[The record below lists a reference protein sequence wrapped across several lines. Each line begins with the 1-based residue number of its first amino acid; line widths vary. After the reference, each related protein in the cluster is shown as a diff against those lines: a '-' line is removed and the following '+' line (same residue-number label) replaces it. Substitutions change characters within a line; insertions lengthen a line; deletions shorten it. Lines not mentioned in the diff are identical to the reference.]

1 MPATMLYVLFSVLG
15 LLVGLLAGAGL
26 AYRYLRPRYAER
38 QRQAEAEAQLVLDR
52 AQAQAKELTLQAQGQ
67 ALKARTDAEAEL
79 RTLRQSLQKQEE
91 RIHQTTER
99 IQQAEERLTRGQE
112 KVDRKLDDLE
122 RREGRITQRERQ
134 SERLHREAE
143 ELKQVQLT
151 ELERIGSLTEDQARG
166 IVLQKVEDQTR
177 DDAARLMRQIETE
190 AKEEADKRARKI
202 LGIAIQRLA
211 SDYVAEITVST
222 VPLPAE
228 ELKGRIIGRE
238 GRNIRAFE
246 QITGVDIIVDDT
258 PEAVTLS
265 CHDPVRREVARVALG
280 KLLKDGRIHP
290 ARIEEVVEK
299 TRQEIEGL
307 MREEGERVVYEA
319 GIQGLHPD
327 LIKIL
332 GRLKYRTSYGQNVLH
347 HTLECALLA
356 GHMAAELG
364 ANINVAKTAALLHDI
379 GKAVDHEVQ
388 GPHALIG
395 ADIARRLGRSPA
407 IVHAIAAHHFEEEPQ
422 TVEAFLV
429 AAADAISGARP
440 GARRETL
447 DLYIK
452 RLEALETVATSFPGV
467 QRAFAIQAG
476 REVRVMV
483 QPDAVDDLGSLQL
496 ARNVAKKIEERL
508 QYPGQIK
515 VTVIRETRAVD
526 YAR

>member
-1 MPATMLYVLFSVLG
+1 MY
-15 LLVGLLAGAGL
+15 LV
-26 AYRYLRPRYAER
+26 YRPRALN
-38 QRQAEAEAQLVLDR
+38 QQHQADTEARLLLEQAR
-52 AQAQAKELTLQAQGQ
+52 AQSREIVLQAQTDALSARDAAETEFKNIRQ
-67 ALKARTDAEAEL
+67 ALH
-79 RTLRQSLQKQEE
+79 KQEE
-91 RIHQTTER
+91 RLVQGED
-99 IQQAEERLTRGQE
+99 RLTRTQE
-112 KVDRKLDDLE
+112 KLDRKLDDLE
-122 RREGRITQRERQ
+122 RRERGISQRERQ
-134 SERLHREAE
+134 AERLHRDAE
-143 ELKQVQLT
+143 EHKHQQHSELLRIAALTMEEARAQVLAQ
-151 ELERIGSLTEDQARG
+151 
-166 IVLQKVEDQTR
+166 VEATTR
-177 DDAARLMRQIETE
+177 DDAARLVRHIEAE
-190 AKEEADKRARKI
+190 ARDDADKRAKKI
-202 LGIAIQRLA
+202 ISTATQRLA
-211 SDYVAEITVST
+211 SDYIAEITVTT
-222 VPLPAE
+222 VPLPSE

-265 CHDPVRREVARVALG
+265 CHDPVRREVARLALT

-299 TRQEIEGL
+299 TRQEIEQV
-307 MREEGERVVYEA
+307 MREEGERVAYEA

-327 LIKIL
+327 LIKIM
-332 GRLKYRTSYGQNVLH
+332 GRLKYRTSYGQNVLQH
-347 HTLECALLA
+347 SLETALLA
-356 GHMAAELG
+356 GTMASELG
-364 ANINVAKTAALLHDI
+364 ANVQVTKTAALLHDI

-395 ADIARRLGRSPA
+395 ADIARRLGRSAA
-407 IVHAIAAHHFEEEPQ
+407 IVHAIAAHHWEEEPQ

-429 AAADAISGARP
+429 AAADALSGGRP

-452 RLEALETVATSFPGV
+452 RLEALETVATSFDGV

-476 REVRVMV
+476 REVRVLV
-483 QPDAVDDLGSLQL
+483 QPDAIDDLGSLTL
-496 ARNVAKKIEERL
+496 ARDVAKKIEESL

>member
-1 MPATMLYVLFSVLG
+1 VSAEGTLVP
-15 LLVGLLAGAGL
+15 LLVGAILGLLAGAAL
-26 AYRYLRPRYAER
+26 MYVMYRPRV
-38 QRQAEAEAQLVLDR
+38 QDQQLQAEAEAQRITEAAQARSKEIVL
-52 AQAQAKELTLQAQGQ
+52 QAQAD
-67 ALKARTDAEAEL
+67 ALKVRNDAEIEL
-79 RTLRQSLQKQEE
+79 KNARQTLHKQEE
-91 RIHQTTER
+91 RI
-99 IQQAEERLTRGQE
+99 QQQEERLARSQE
-112 KVDRKLDDLE
+112 KVERKLDDLE
-122 RREGRITQRERQ
+122 RRERGISQRERHI
-134 SERLHREAE
+134 ERLHREAE
-143 ELKQVQLT
+143 ELKQRQQT
-151 ELERIGSLTEDQARG
+151 ELERVAALSNEEARG
-166 IVLQKVEDQTR
+166 IILQRVEASAR
-177 DDAARLMRQIETE
+177 DDAAKLMRQIEQE
-190 AKEEADKRARKI
+190 AKDEADKRAKKI
-202 LGIAIQRLA
+202 IGIAIQRLA
-211 SDYVAEITVST
+211 SEYVAELTVTT
-222 VPLPAE
+222 VPLPNE

-258 PEAVTLS
+258 PEAVALS
-265 CHDPVRREVARVALG
+265 CHDPVRREVARLALT

-299 TRQEIEGL
+299 TRQETETVI
-307 MREEGERVVYEA
+307 REEGERVAYEA
-319 GIQGLHPD
+319 GVQGLHPD
-327 LIKIL
+327 LVKIL
-332 GRLKYRTSYGQNVLH
+332 GRLKYRTSYGQNVLQH
-347 HTLECALLA
+347 SLECALLA
-356 GHMAAELG
+356 GTMASELG
-364 ANINVAKTAALLHDI
+364 ANIQVAKTAALLHDI

-395 ADIARRLGRSPA
+395 ADIARRLGRSGA

-422 TVEAFLV
+422 TVEAFIV
-429 AAADAISGARP
+429 AAADAMSGGRP

-483 QPDAVDDLGSLQL
+483 QPDSIDDLGSIML
-496 ARNVAKKIEERL
+496 ARNVAKKIEESL

>member
-1 MPATMLYVLFSVLG
+1 MPSIFWALVSAFFGGLAGVAVMYLVYRPRALNQQQQANTEAR
-15 LLVGLLAGAGL
+15 LLV
-26 AYRYLRPRYAER
+26 E
-38 QRQAEAEAQLVLDR
+38 QAR
-52 AQAQAKELTLQAQGQ
+52 AQSREIVLQAQTDALAARDAAETEFRNIRQ
-67 ALKARTDAEAEL
+67 ALH
-79 RTLRQSLQKQEE
+79 KQEE
-91 RIHQTTER
+91 RLVQGED
-99 IQQAEERLTRGQE
+99 RLTRTQE
-112 KVDRKLDDLE
+112 KLDRKLDDLE
-122 RREGRITQRERQ
+122 RRERGIGQRERQ
-134 SERLHREAE
+134 AERLHRDAE
-143 ELKQVQLT
+143 EYKHQQHT
-151 ELERIGSLTEDQARG
+151 ELLRIAALPMEEARAQ
-166 IVLQKVEDQTR
+166 VLAQVEATTR
-177 DDAARLMRQIETE
+177 DDAARLVRQIEAE
-190 AKEEADKRARKI
+190 ARDDADKRAKKI
-202 LGIAIQRLA
+202 ISTTIQRLA
-211 SDYVAEITVST
+211 SEYVAEITVTT
-222 VPLPAE
+222 VPLPSE

-265 CHDPVRREVARVALG
+265 CHDPVRREVARLALT

-299 TRQEIEGL
+299 TRQEIEQV
-307 MREEGERVVYEA
+307 MREEGERVAYEA

-327 LIKIL
+327 LIKIM
-332 GRLKYRTSYGQNVLH
+332 GRLKYRTSYGQNVLQH
-347 HTLECALLA
+347 SLETALLA
-356 GHMAAELG
+356 GTMASELG
-364 ANINVAKTAALLHDI
+364 ANVQVTKTAALLHDI

-395 ADIARRLGRSPA
+395 ADIARRLGRSAA
-407 IVHAIAAHHFEEEPQ
+407 IVHAIAAHHWEEEPQ

-429 AAADAISGARP
+429 AAADALSGGRP

-452 RLEALETVATSFPGV
+452 RLEALETVATSFDGV

-476 REVRVMV
+476 REVRVLV
-483 QPDAVDDLGSLQL
+483 QPDAIDDLGSLTL
-496 ARNVAKKIEERL
+496 ARDVAKKIEESL